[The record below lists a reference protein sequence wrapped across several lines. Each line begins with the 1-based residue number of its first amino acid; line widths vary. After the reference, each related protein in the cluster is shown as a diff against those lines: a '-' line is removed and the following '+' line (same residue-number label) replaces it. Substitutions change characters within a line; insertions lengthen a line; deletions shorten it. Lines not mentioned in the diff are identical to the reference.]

1 MLYLAQS
8 LNIQELGDNVA
19 TGLGVTVQRH
29 RFLLLLFSV
38 LLAGVAVS
46 IAGAIGFVGLIAPHI
61 ARKLV
66 GRPFGS
72 LIIVSALTGSLLVF
86 IADLIAR
93 TVFYPLDIPAGIFT
107 AGVGAPFFLYLLV
120 KNRNQF

>member
-1 MLYLAQS
+1 VLFLARS
-8 LNIQELGDNVA
+8 LSLQELEDDIA
-19 TGLGVTVQRH
+19 TGLGKHVQLY

-38 LLAGVAVS
+38 LLAGFAVS
-46 IAGAIGFVGLIAPHI
+46 IAGTIGFVGLIDPYI

-72 LIIVSALTGSLLVF
+72 LILVSSLIGSALVFSAHLVV
-86 IADLIAR
+86 R

-107 AGVGAPFFLYLLV
+107 TGIEASFFIFL